1 MPPGGGVAQVLEAI
15 ASADCNRMS
24 RELPCSAHGPGLVRL
39 CTRHCGGNEH
49 REKKM
54 HACAIR
60 TCFRLVDASVDSLVF
75 GVGARLIQRP
85 IRERSLQLLFV
96 HSVPERG
103 ALRDDRCRNSLRS
116 PLLTGRIHIEYASL
130 LASFSPDFKRTFY
143 SAFVKLDVLFYPEAG
158 LFESI

>member
-1 MPPGGGVAQVLEAI
+1 MAQVLEAI

-103 ALRDDRCRNSLRS
+103 ALRDDRCRNSLRP
-116 PLLTGRIHIEYASL
+116 PLLYGPHSYGVCISV
-130 LASFSPDFKRTFY
+130 SVFFS
-143 SAFVKLDVLFYPEAG
+143 
-158 LFESI
+158 

>member
-1 MPPGGGVAQVLEAI
+1 MSPGGGAAQAPQAL
-15 ASADCNRMS
+15 ASADCDRMS
-24 RELPCSAHGPGLVRL
+24 RELPCSAAHGPGLVRL

-103 ALRDDRCRNSLRS
+103 ALRDDRCRNSLRP
-116 PLLTGRIHIEYASL
+116 PLLYGPHSYGVASL
-130 LASFSPDFKRTFY
+130 LAFFSPDFKRTFY
-143 SAFVKLDVLFYPEAG
+143 SLLSNRR
-158 LFESI
+158 SILPRSWL